1 MDLGTWLGFAA
12 ASVALLTI
20 PGPTVQ
26 LVAAYAMG
34 RGWRVAAPMAAGVAL
49 GDFTAMTL
57 SLLGLGALMAGSA
70 ALFSAVKYAGAG
82 YLAFLGLQLWRK
94 GVTFETEA
102 RRDAESAGRMA
113 GKAWLV
119 TTLNPKSILF
129 FVAFVPQFVDPT
141 ARFAPQAA
149 ILIATFVGLAFL
161 NTLAVAWLASR
172 AGRLAAGPR
181 ARRAVSAFGGS
192 ALIAAGATAAFAR
205 RAAA

>member
-141 ARFAPQAA
+141 APFAPQAA